1 MSDQVVTSIP
11 GIQWFKNKIN
21 DVKQFGTVH
30 GISYVQISI
39 INSFFLIFLISLKAM
54 TLIFSGLHG
63 ISDTVDLP
71 HFVWDVAAYF
81 HIPLWIGMTLL
92 FLPIVSKGMIL
103 VEKYSS
109 KIIFH
114 LINRLDL
121 ILWRKYG
128 CESPVSARIWNVERK
143 MRKLSLKSKRQ
154 ILMLS
159 LCLYGVFALHKLA
172 LI

>member
-21 DVKQFGTVH
+21 DVKQFGTAH

-54 TLIFSGLHG
+54 TLIFAGL
-63 ISDTVDLP
+63 DAVDLP
-71 HFVWDVAAYF
+71 HYVYDVSGYLQ
-81 HIPLWIGMTLL
+81 IPLWIGMTLL

-143 MRKLSLKSKRQ
+143 MQKLSLKSKRQ

-159 LCLYGVFALHKLA
+159 LCLYGVFALHRLA